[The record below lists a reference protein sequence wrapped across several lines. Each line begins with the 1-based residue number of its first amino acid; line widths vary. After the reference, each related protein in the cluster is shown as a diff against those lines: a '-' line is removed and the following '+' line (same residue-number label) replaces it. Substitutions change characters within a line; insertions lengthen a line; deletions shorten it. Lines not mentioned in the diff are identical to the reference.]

1 MKKATAYSSYQPLK
15 SSVHKLQKAY
25 QGIRSPLQN
34 IRFNKIILILELSNI
49 ADNLTLQQRRSF
61 EERVTTSCFEV
72 TMGTYDSSEI
82 YELVRVYILSQ
93 FEAII
98 NKNTKWDFTA
108 TMDQLFYE
116 VVTAKETNKTRTN
129 IKEIFKNIGLKI
141 NIGTILKEV
150 SFLDVRFNIKNGRF
164 RCVFV
169 LFMLH
174 TRLE

>member
-61 EERVTTSCFEV
+61 GERVTTSCFEI
-72 TMGTYDSSEI
+72 TMGSYDSSEI
-82 YELVRVYILSQ
+82 CELVRVYLSQ

-129 IKEIFKNIGLKI
+129 IKEIFKNMGLKI

-150 SFLDVRFNIKNGRF
+150 SFLDVRFNITNGRF
-164 RCVFV
+164 HCVFV